1 MAKCYKHKL
10 QNPCLKNPCHV
21 EQKKPSPPPTH
32 PPPPKKKLKIRKRK
46 HKLLQYNK

>member
-21 EQKKPSPPPTH
+21 EQKKPSPPPH
-32 PPPPKKKLKIRKRK
+32 PPTPPQKKIKNTKKKTQTSTI
-46 HKLLQYNK
+46 

>member
-21 EQKKPSPPPTH
+21 EQKKPSPPLH
-32 PPPPKKKLKIRKRK
+32 PPTPPKKKKIKNTK
-46 HKLLQYNK
+46 KKTQTSTI

>member
-32 PPPPKKKLKIRKRK
+32 PKKKLKIRKRK